1 MKIIAT
7 LLLII
12 AIPTFLIGHWISSYD
27 GKRTID
33 EYLLIT
39 KDKLITNGQLT
50 KAEEFENEIENN
62 NKIKYVSGYTF
73 EYTFYLPNGERIVS
87 NGGQYGSLPLK
98 KSIVDIPYEVEVEY
112 LKNNPRVNRIKGLW
126 SNNETIYNWFVRN
139 ILSGFIS
146 LCIFLILGFLYA
158 KYSYKEYITSK
169 NNSNRA

>member
-27 GKRTID
+27 GKKTID

-39 KDKLITNGQLT
+39 KEKLITNGQLT

-98 KSIVDIPYEVEVEY
+98 K
-112 LKNNPRVNRIKGLW
+112 
-126 SNNETIYNWFVRN
+126 
-139 ILSGFIS
+139 
-146 LCIFLILGFLYA
+146 CI
-158 KYSYKEYITSK
+158 T
-169 NNSNRA
+169 R